1 MDTTLLIAD
10 LNRVYDWDLAT
21 TAPKDAAPDGTV
33 PEGPWSETALEIQLA
48 EKINQLIQQDFG
60 ALVQLLYR
68 IDVPEA
74 KLRRMLDD
82 NTGEDAGRLIA
93 RLIMERQWQKIETRR
108 KYRRDGDMED
118 EPDVER
124 W

>member
-1 MDTTLLIAD
+1 MDTALLIAD
-10 LNRVYDWDLAT
+10 LNQAYGWKLT
-21 TAPKDAAPDGTV
+21 
-33 PEGPWSETALEIQLA
+33 ENSFETQLA

-68 IDVPEA
+68 IDVSEDR
-74 KLRRMLDD
+74 LRRMLAD
-82 NTGEDAGRLIA
+82 NSEDAGILIA

-108 KYRRDGDMED
+108 KYRREDGADD
-118 EPDVER
+118 DER